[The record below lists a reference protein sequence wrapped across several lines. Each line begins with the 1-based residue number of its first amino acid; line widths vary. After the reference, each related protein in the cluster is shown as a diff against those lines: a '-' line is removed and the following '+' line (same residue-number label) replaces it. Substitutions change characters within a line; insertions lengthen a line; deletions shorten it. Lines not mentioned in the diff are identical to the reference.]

1 MNNEVD
7 RGKLKLAIK
16 RILRLFGWNL
26 VRDSQIRELWSSK
39 DRLILATNQLERLR
53 IFQDSALG
61 SEMSLNY
68 LSNFGDIKSQ
78 LLQEV
83 FVLSALEQRKSGYF
97 IEAGASD
104 GIDCS
109 NTYLLEKGFGWSG
122 LLIEPSESAFR
133 RLVSNR
139 SSHVFNAALW
149 SESNLNLHFTETN
162 SPGLSTITSLKESDF
177 LSQDRTVLKEYEVP
191 TITLQDLLSKYNA
204 PNEIDYLSLDTEGSE
219 FEILKN
225 FDFSQYKFNIISVEH
240 AWNERSRNSVITL
253 LKVHGYAQIRAE
265 LTEYE
270 SWFVGPKVLEN
281 LINRN
286 LMSLIQSD

>member
-1 MNNEVD
+1 MN
-7 RGKLKLAIK
+7 RGKLKFAIK
-16 RILRLFGWNL
+16 SLLRLLGWNL

-39 DRLILATNQLERLR
+39 DRLILTTSQLERLR

-61 SEMSLNY
+61 SEMSFNF

-83 FVLSALEQRKSGYF
+83 FVLSALEQKKSGFF

-122 LLIEPSESAFR
+122 LLIEPSDSAFR

-149 SESNLNLHFTETN
+149 SESNLNLHFSETN

-191 TITLQDLLSKYNA
+191 SISLMDLLNKYNA
-204 PNEIDYLSLDTEGSE
+204 PEEIDYLSLDTEGSE

-225 FDFSQYKFNIISVEH
+225 FDFSQYRFNIISVEH
-240 AWNERSRNSVITL
+240 AWNETSRNSVLHL
-253 LKVHGYAQIRAE
+253 LKNRGYSQIRPD

-286 LMSLIQSD
+286 LTSMIQSD

>member
-1 MNNEVD
+1 MD
-7 RGKLKLAIK
+7 RGKLKFAIK
-16 RILRLFGWNL
+16 SILRLFGWNL

-53 IFQDSALG
+53 IFQDSKLG
-61 SEMSLNY
+61 SEMSFNY
-68 LSNFGDIKSQ
+68 LNNFGDIKSQ

-83 FVLSALEQRKSGYF
+83 FVLSALEGKKSGYF
-97 IEAGASD
+97 VEAGASD

-139 SSHVFNAALW
+139 SSHVFNGALW
-149 SESNLNLHFTETN
+149 SESNLNLHFTETT
-162 SPGLSTITSLKESDF
+162 SPGLSTITSLKGSDF
-177 LSQDRTVLKEYEVP
+177 LSQDRTVLKEYEVL
-191 TITLQDLLSKYNA
+191 TITLMDLLTKYNA
-204 PNEIDYLSLDTEGSE
+204 PSEIDYLSLDTEGSE

-225 FDFSQYKFNIISVEH
+225 FNFSQYTFNIISVEH
-240 AWNERSRNSVITL
+240 AWNETSRNSVLNL
-253 LKVHGYAQIRAE
+253 LKDHGYSQIRAN

-286 LMSLIQSD
+286 LVSIIQSD